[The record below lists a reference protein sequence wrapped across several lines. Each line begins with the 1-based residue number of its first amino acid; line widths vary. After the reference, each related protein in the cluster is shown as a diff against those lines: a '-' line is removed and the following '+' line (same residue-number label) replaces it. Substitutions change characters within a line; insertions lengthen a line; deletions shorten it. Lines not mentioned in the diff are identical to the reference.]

1 MPFATQTDARS
12 LKRHCNS
19 KQAQA
24 VLRIARVRFVKLAGV
39 TSMFVPLECDTP
51 MFRCALR
58 AEGLESL
65 PLHYSDGQHDP
76 RARNQVA

>member
-1 MPFATQTDARS
+1 MQFATQMDGKS
-12 LKRHCNS
+12 LKRHWNS

-24 VLRIARVRFVKLAGV
+24 VLRIARVRFVRLAGV
-39 TSMFVPLECDTP
+39 TSMFVPMECDTP
-51 MFRCALR
+51 MLRCALR

-76 RARNQVA
+76 KARNQVA